1 MVIAAIKTQVVHNT
15 RLDREERER
24 KEDTNAERV
33 FKRSRTNLG
42 VNQNPAATT
51 KT

>member
-1 MVIAAIKTQVVHNT
+1 MVIAAIKTQVVYNT
-15 RLDREERER
+15 RLDREERE
-24 KEDTNAERV
+24 DTNAEGV
-33 FKRSRTNLG
+33 FKRSRINLE